1 MGKKIFIVR
10 HGKSDWS
17 TPDISD
23 IDRPLKPRGIRD
35 AYKMAKLLK
44 QKKEQQVD
52 LIISSPATRA
62 IHTAIIFSRILQI
75 PEKNIL
81 IEYELY
87 MADSVDIKEYCHK
100 ISDDYNKVM
109 IVGHN
114 PGFTTFANKFTPNE
128 INNVPTSGL
137 VILDFDC
144 SFWKDIAPGVL
155 KNHFFDYP
163 RKHRILK

>member
-10 HGKSDWS
+10 HGKSDWG
-17 TPDISD
+17 TPDMPD
-23 IDRPLKPRGIRD
+23 IDRPLKPRGVRD

-44 QKKEQQVD
+44 KKKEQVD
-52 LIISSPATRA
+52 FIISSPATRA
-62 IHTAIIFSRILQI
+62 IHTAIIFSRVLQI

-81 IEYELY
+81 IEYGLY
-87 MADSVDIKEYCHK
+87 MADSVSIKEYCHK
-100 ISDDYNKVM
+100 ISDEYNGVM

-114 PGFTTFANKFTPNE
+114 PGFTNFANKFTPSE

-144 SFWKDIAPGVL
+144 NSWKDINPGVL

-163 RKHRILK
+163 KKNRILK

>member
-1 MGKKIFIVR
+1 MRKKLFIVR
-10 HGKSDWS
+10 HSKSDWS
-17 TPDISD
+17 APDMPD
-23 IDRPLKPRGIRD
+23 IDRSLKPRGVRD

-44 QKKEQQVD
+44 QKKEQVD
-52 LIISSPATRA
+52 FIISSPATRA

-87 MADSVDIKEYCHK
+87 MADSESIKKYCHK
-100 ISDDYNKVM
+100 ISDYYNNVM

-114 PGFTTFANKFTPNE
+114 PGFTTFANKFTPSE

-144 SFWKDIAPGVL
+144 NSWKDIDPGVV
-155 KNHFFDYP
+155 KNYFFDYP
-163 RKHRILK
+163 KKNRILK

>member
-23 IDRPLKPRGIRD
+23 IDRPLKPRGVRD

-44 QKKEQQVD
+44 QKKEQAN

-81 IEYELY
+81 VEYKLY
-87 MADSVDIKEYCHK
+87 MADSAAIKEYCQN
-100 ISDDYNKVM
+100 ISDDYNEIM

-114 PGFTTFANKFTPNE
+114 PGFTSFANKFTPND
-128 INNVPTSGL
+128 ITNVPTSGL
-137 VILDFDC
+137 VILYFDC
-144 SFWKDIAPGVL
+144 SSWKDIAPEVL
-155 KNHFFDYP
+155 KDHFFDYP

>member
-23 IDRPLKPRGIRD
+23 IDRPLKPRGVRD

-44 QKKEQQVD
+44 QKKEQAN

-81 IEYELY
+81 VEYKLY
-87 MADSVDIKEYCHK
+87 MADSAAIKEYCQN
-100 ISDDYNKVM
+100 ISDDYNEIM

-114 PGFTTFANKFTPNE
+114 PGFTSFANKFTPND
-128 INNVPTSGL
+128 ITNVPTSGL

-144 SFWKDIAPGVL
+144 SSWKDIAPEVL
-155 KNHFFDYP
+155 KDHFFDYP